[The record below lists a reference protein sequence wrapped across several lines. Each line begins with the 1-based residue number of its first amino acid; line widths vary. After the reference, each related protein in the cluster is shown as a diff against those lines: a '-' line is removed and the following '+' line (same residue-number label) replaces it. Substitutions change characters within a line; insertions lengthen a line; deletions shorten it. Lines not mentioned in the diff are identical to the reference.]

1 MNRQVVLGLVGLF
14 ALAIVGCGSAPS
26 DIAKTTG
33 KVTYKGA
40 SVEGATV
47 TMATE
52 DNKKIATA
60 ITDSEGSFT
69 MMTQVGQKSYE
80 GAPLGLVKVTIT
92 KFADMGVGEVDYD
105 DPTAVDAM
113 YQQMLEEHG
122 DGSEEGTLESK
133 NELPGKYAAAMTSGL
148 TKTIEADPAKN
159 VFTFDLEDE

>member
-105 DPTAVDAM
+105 DPTAVDSM

-122 DGSEEGTLESK
+122 DGSEEGTLESS
-133 NELPGKYAAAMTSGL
+133 NELPGKYAATMTSGL
-148 TKTIEADPAKN
+148 TKTIEADPAQN
-159 VFTFDLEDE
+159 VFTFDVEDE

>member
-60 ITDSEGSFT
+60 ITDAEGSFT

-80 GAPLGLVKVTIT
+80 GAPLGPVKVTIT

>member
-148 TKTIEADPAKN
+148 TKMIEADPAKN

>member
-148 TKTIEADPAKN
+148 TKTIEADPAQN

>member
-80 GAPLGLVKVTIT
+80 GAPLIRR
-92 KFADMGVGEVDYD
+92 
-105 DPTAVDAM
+105 
-113 YQQMLEEHG
+113 HG
-122 DGSEEGTLESK
+122 CWRGRLR
-133 NELPGKYAAAMTSGL
+133 
-148 TKTIEADPAKN
+148 
-159 VFTFDLEDE
+159 